1 AVSPALERAILRAL
15 ARSPADRFQTSGE
28 FVAALEAAAS
38 HDGDAEPSRR
48 TASRPRAWRR
58 HIVTALGAVAAA
70 LIVWIVMLR
79 QRPSSQ
85 PLDQR
90 LIAIAPFDV
99 LDPALAL
106 WRQGFVDVLAAN
118 LDGAG
123 AFRTVS
129 PSLILRRW
137 TGPSDRALAAR
148 VARSAGAAISIFG
161 RLESVGAD
169 SVRCTVW
176 IDDAG
181 SGERLG
187 ELAMRESGDRMDR
200 LGDSLSIGILRE
212 LGFSGVAGSTRL
224 SSLGS
229 HSLPAIKLYLQGE
242 QLFRRASFDSA
253 RPVYERAIAADSTF
267 GLAMNRLASVLSW
280 QGVAYDAEATR
291 LMLAASRYV
300 AGLSPRDSMHLTADA
315 LWARLLMFEPD
326 SAWWTKG
333 QVLLRTLTDMNTR
346 SPGDVAVWN
355 LMGETYFHLGGA
367 LGTSWVAARDAFD
380 RAIAIDSQFGPAW
393 VHPIGI
399 ALGTDS
405 LEAARRYAQGL
416 YERRARA
423 SREDWVSVV
432 RDILAG
438 TLTDPAELERRL
450 TALPLEGI
458 FEIWAATSKW
468 VDSAE
473 TAIRVARAFARAR
486 PSGRS
491 TFNDPVL
498 RAGFLLRSLIDR
510 GHFAEALGTG
520 SSDLEAELP
529 YLVAMGVISADSA
542 NSVFD
547 EWVRTGNR
555 SAHLALEWLAS
566 RGDVAAIS
574 RYRERARLRSQS
586 AVGADRHFA
595 AFEMRAAD
603 AYTALAQH
611 DSARAVSALLALP
624 DSLCPTCHAHRLTL
638 GRLLLATGRN
648 GQADSILSQDPTS
661 LHLRSPAAEFQW
673 RVERGRAA
681 EQAGQRT
688 RAIAAYELSQRSYA
702 FGDSIARALS
712 EALGRQVAALRRG
725 NTR

>member
-1 AVSPALERAILRAL
+1 
-15 ARSPADRFQTSGE
+15 
-28 FVAALEAAAS
+28 
-38 HDGDAEPSRR
+38 
-48 TASRPRAWRR
+48 
-58 HIVTALGAVAAA
+58 
-70 LIVWIVMLR
+70 MLR
-79 QRPSSQ
+79 ERQSSQ

-148 VARSAGAAISIFG
+148 VARGAGAAISIFG
-161 RLESVGAD
+161 RLETIGAD

-176 IDDAG
+176 IDNAG

-187 ELAMRESGDRMDR
+187 ELALRENSDRMDR

-229 HSLPAIKLYLQGE
+229 RSLPAIKLYLQGE

-253 RPVYERAIAADSTF
+253 RPIYERAIAADSTF

-291 LMLAASRYV
+291 LMLTASRYV
-300 AGLSPRDSMHLTADA
+300 SGLSPRDSMQLTADA
-315 LWARLLMFEPD
+315 LWARLLMFEAD

-333 QVLLRTLTDMNTR
+333 QVLLRTLRDMNMR
-346 SPGDVAVWN
+346 SPGDFAVWN
-355 LMGETYFHLGGA
+355 LLGESYFHLGGA
-367 LGTSWVAARDAFD
+367 LGASWVAARDAFD
-380 RAIAIDSQFGPAW
+380 RAIAIDSAFGPAW

-405 LEAARRYAQGL
+405 IAAARRYADGL
-416 YERRARA
+416 YKRRARE

-432 RDILAG
+432 KDLLGGSLA
-438 TLTDPAELERRL
+438 DPVQLERRL

-458 FEIWAATSKW
+458 FEVWAATSKW
-468 VDSAE
+468 SDSAE
-473 TAIRVARAFARAR
+473 IAIKVARTFSAAR

-491 TFNDPVL
+491 AFNDPQL
-498 RAGFLLRSLIDR
+498 RGGFLLQSLVER
-510 GHFAEALGTG
+510 GHFSEALRSR

-529 YLVAMGVISADSA
+529 YLAAIGVVPAESATR
-542 NSVFD
+542 VFED
-547 EWVRTGNR
+547 WVRTGNPN
-555 SAHLALEWLAS
+555 AHLALEWFAS
-566 RGDVAAIS
+566 RGDDQTIS
-574 RYRERARLRSQS
+574 RYRERARRRAQS
-586 AVGADRHFA
+586 TDGAERHFA
-595 AFEMRAAD
+595 AYEIRAAE
-603 AYTALAQH
+603 AYLSLAQR
-611 DSARAVSALLALP
+611 DSARAITALLALP

-638 GRLLLATGRN
+638 GR
-648 GQADSILSQDPTS
+648 SC
-661 LHLRSPAAEFQW
+661 
-673 RVERGRAA
+673 
-681 EQAGQRT
+681 
-688 RAIAAYELSQRSYA
+688 
-702 FGDSIARALS
+702 
-712 EALGRQVAALRRG
+712 
-725 NTR
+725 